1 MASLRAEKLPR
12 ETKQIDFIL
21 LAAMILLLGLGLAML
36 FSASYYRA
44 DFLFNDPFHF
54 IRSQAIYAALG
65 LVAATVA
72 VFLPINAL
80 GKLIPIL
87 IFLSIILMVMTFI
100 PGIGVEYLGAR
111 RWIAVAGYTFQPAEL
126 VKLTLILYLAYI
138 LGKKQDRLGDVVNS
152 LLPPFIIVILFVA
165 LIYLQN
171 DFSSSMFLAFVSLT
185 MFYVAGVKM
194 RHFFALGF
202 VVIPLGVI
210 LLLSREHRVIRLIS
224 FLEPERDPSG
234 AGYQVL
240 ASLSALRN
248 GGLWGKG
255 VGQGLRK
262 LGGLPEAQSDFV
274 FAVLG
279 EELGLIG
286 ILGVVAL
293 FVVLAWRGYRIALRQ
308 KSSFRGL
315 LAYGIT
321 SALVVQAGINMA
333 VVSGMVPATGIPMP
347 FFASGGSYLLVTMTL
362 SGFLLNLSASAER
375 SSGEAS
381 ADGAEEGNGD
391 PQEYAYG

>member
-1 MASLRAEKLPR
+1 MGSVRAEKLPR
-12 ETKQIDFIL
+12 EKRSIDLVL
-21 LAAMILLLGLGLAML
+21 LASMVLLLGLGLAML

-54 IRSQAIYAALG
+54 IRSQGLYAAVG
-65 LVAATVA
+65 LLAAILATL
-72 VFLPINAL
+72 LPMRAL
-80 GKLIPIL
+80 GKLIPLL
-87 IFLSIILMVMTFI
+87 IFLSIILMMMTFI

-138 LGKKQDRLGDVVNS
+138 LGKKQDRLDDVVNS

-171 DFSSSMFLAFVSLT
+171 DFSSSMFLAFISLT

-194 RHFFALGF
+194 RHFVALGF
-202 VVIPLGVI
+202 VVIPLGII

-240 ASLSALRN
+240 ASLTALKN
-248 GGLWGKG
+248 GGLWGMG
-255 VGQGLRK
+255 VGEGLRK

-286 ILGVVAL
+286 VLGVIAL
-293 FVVLAWRGYRIALRQ
+293 FVVLAWRGYRVALRQ
-308 KSSFRGL
+308 TSAFRGL

-362 SGFLLNLSASAER
+362 AGFLLNLSAGA
-375 SSGEAS
+375 SGEEGSS
-381 ADGAEEGNGD
+381 AGGGANDTGED
-391 PQEYAYG
+391 RREYGYG

>member
-1 MASLRAEKLPR
+1 MGSIRAEKLPR
-12 ETKQIDFIL
+12 EKQQIDLVL
-21 LAAMILLLGLGLAML
+21 LASMLLLLGLGLAML

-54 IRSQAIYAALG
+54 IRSQAIYAGLGFFAAVLAL
-65 LVAATVA
+65 LFPVR
-72 VFLPINAL
+72 AL
-80 GKLIPIL
+80 GKLIPL
-87 IFLSIILMVMTFI
+87 MIFLSIILMVMTFI

-111 RWIAVAGYTFQPAEL
+111 RWISVANYTFQPAEL
-126 VKLTLILYLAYI
+126 VKLTLIVYLAYI
-138 LGKKQDRLGDVVNS
+138 LGKKQDRLDDVVNS

-171 DFSSSMFLAFVSLT
+171 DFSSSMFLAFISLT

-194 RHFFALGF
+194 RHFIALGL
-202 VVIPLGVI
+202 VVIPLGII

-234 AGYQVL
+234 AGFQVL

-248 GGLWGKG
+248 GGVWGMG
-255 VGQGLRK
+255 IGQGVRK

-279 EELGLIG
+279 EELGLFG
-286 ILGVVAL
+286 VLGVIAL
-293 FVVLAWRGYRIALRQ
+293 FVVLAWRGYRIAARQ
-308 KSSFRGL
+308 GSAFRGL

-321 SALVVQAGINMA
+321 SALVVQAAINMA
-333 VVSGMVPATGIPMP
+333 VVSGLVPATGIPMP
-347 FFASGGSYLLVTMTL
+347 FFASGGSYLLVTMVL
-362 SGFLLNLSASAER
+362 SGILLNLSM
-375 SSGEAS
+375 S
-381 ADGAEEGNGD
+381 ADHREVGVESDSPAARSVEEHS
-391 PQEYAYG
+391 YG